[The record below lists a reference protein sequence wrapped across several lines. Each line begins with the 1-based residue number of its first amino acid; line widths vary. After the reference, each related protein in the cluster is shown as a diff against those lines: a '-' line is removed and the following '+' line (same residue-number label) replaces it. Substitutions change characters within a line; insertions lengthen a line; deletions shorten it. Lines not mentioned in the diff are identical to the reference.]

1 MCEHYGAEGFAKGSS
16 GYYEKCKALRQ
27 HVFAPL
33 IRDMQQ
39 TCSRH
44 AGHPKH
50 FLSRTADM
58 QDILNTF

>member
-39 TCSRH
+39 TC
-44 AGHPKH
+44 
-50 FLSRTADM
+50 RTS
-58 QDILNTF
+58 